1 MLNSGEKKF
10 ALSERKKK
18 HNRPFNLQGGKL
30 NGRSLKAIV
39 FFKTIHLMQSSN
51 RITYICCFSTKH
63 TALRGKSKD

>member
-30 NGRSLKAIV
+30 NGRSLKAIG
-39 FFKTIHLMQSSN
+39 FF
-51 RITYICCFSTKH
+51 
-63 TALRGKSKD
+63 